1 MADYTSILV
10 ALFGSGNM
18 FLLSFILMC
27 AVFGA
32 INGIRGEILKFFCFI
47 AIIGLS
53 LALGVTTFVTIIA
66 ILAFSFYYGKKIY
79 KGIQR
84 Q

>member
-1 MADYTSILV
+1 MTDYTGILV

-18 FLLSFILMC
+18 FLLSFILVC
-27 AVFGA
+27 AIFGA
-32 INGIRGEILKFFCFI
+32 MVGIRGEILKFFIFMLI
-47 AIIGLS
+47 FALS
-53 LALGVTTFVTIIA
+53 FMTTLVVTVITLLIY
-66 ILAFSFYYGKKIY
+66 SFYYGKKIY

>member
-1 MADYTSILV
+1 MTEYTSILV
-10 ALFGSGNM
+10 ALFGSGNI
-18 FLLSFILMC
+18 FLLSFIVGC

-47 AIIGLS
+47 AIIGLTF
-53 LALGVTTFVTIIA
+53 LTTKFVTLVT

-79 KGIQR
+79 KGIKR

>member
-1 MADYTSILV
+1 MSDYMGILV
-10 ALFGSGNM
+10 SIFGSGNVV
-18 FLLSFILMC
+18 LLSFVLIC

-32 INGIRGEILKFFCFI
+32 MKGVRGEILKFFLFI
-47 AIIGLS
+47 AIIGLTF
-53 LALGVTTFVTIIA
+53 LATKFVTIIA
-66 ILAFSFYYGKKIY
+66 ILVFCFYYGKKIY

>member
-1 MADYTSILV
+1 MTEYTSILV
-10 ALFGSGNM
+10 ALFGSGNI
-18 FLLSFILMC
+18 FLLSFIVGC

-32 INGIRGEILKFFCFI
+32 IHGIRGEILKFFCFI
-47 AIIGLS
+47 AIIGLTF
-53 LALGVTTFVTIIA
+53 LTTKFVTLVT

-79 KGIQR
+79 KGIKR